1 MVVKMISIKV
11 GSQAQLLILRENAP
25 LQVSLDIITVAF
37 LLTAMILDK
46 EEIQESEAD
55 MIEELKVVMIIVMTA
70 MDMMMTTVW

>member
-46 EEIQESEAD
+46 EEIHESEAD